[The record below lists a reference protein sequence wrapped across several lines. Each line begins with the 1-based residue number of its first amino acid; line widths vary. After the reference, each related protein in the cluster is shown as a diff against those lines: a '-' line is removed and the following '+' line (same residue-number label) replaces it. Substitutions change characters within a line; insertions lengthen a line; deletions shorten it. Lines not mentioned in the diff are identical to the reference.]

1 MKIRYYISGHGLG
14 HASRSCQIINALRR
28 RHPGIAV
35 EVVSSAHPW
44 FFAGFLDPSVWRSRV
59 GWVPQRPHLFYGSV
73 ADNIRLAR
81 PEAGFVLQGEPF
93 PSPPPSVVSTLSTDP
108 SRSINV
114 SRTMLSTVADYELE
128 PVSGVVAGAKAL
140 SLTVEQ

>member
-1 MKIRYYISGHGLG
+1 MSGRPVLPKDPQQLVR
-14 HASRSCQIINALRR
+14 AIN
-28 RHPGIAV
+28 
-35 EVVSSAHPW
+35 
-44 FFAGFLDPSVWRSRV
+44 RSRRNNRLYV
-59 GWVPQRPHLFYGSV
+59 
-73 ADNIRLAR
+73 RLAR